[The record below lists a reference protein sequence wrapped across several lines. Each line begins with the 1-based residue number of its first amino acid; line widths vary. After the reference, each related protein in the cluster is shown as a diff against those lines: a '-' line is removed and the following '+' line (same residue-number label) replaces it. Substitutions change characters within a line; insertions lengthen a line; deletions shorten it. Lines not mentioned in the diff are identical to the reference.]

1 VLAGAVPNAA
11 SWVVMQVMRSR
22 LDASLMNPN
31 LLPSF
36 EPAQSRDRR
45 GRERRRGR
53 TMT

>member
-36 EPAQSRDRR
+36 DLRSARTGAEESADAA
-45 GRERRRGR
+45 ER
-53 TMT
+53 